1 MRAQGVSDVDIY
13 SGYGERIAAELV
25 GARNSPIRD
34 IHDLSDKVD
43 KFSSMVKKDF
53 QDVHTELAN
62 LGTKVAELPSK
73 QDYENLVAKNENL
86 SGQVA
91 ELSGQVER
99 LSGQV
104 AELSGQ
110 VAELSGQVADLP
122 TAVSKC
128 ILEIFKRGLDSL
140 PPANGSVLPSYPQL
154 LY

>member
-1 MRAQGVSDVDIY
+1 MRAQGVSDQDIY

-25 GARNSPIRD
+25 GARNSSIRD

-86 SGQVA
+86 SGKVA
-91 ELSGQVER
+91 ELSGKVER
-99 LSGQV
+99 
-104 AELSGQ
+104 LSGQ